1 MLSNLVF
8 GFLFFLVLI
17 FYCEIH
23 TCTHML
29 EVCKKWKK
37 ICTFSFLFQL
47 LVKKIPPIYLILTFI
62 WVFRL
67 LVKILTVKWCLI
79 FCWVEFL
86 RIPKFLI
93 VGNNLLLLVSNFIA
107 IFSVTENNKCYHLD
121 FCPIFFTC
129 VFETVSDFITL
140 IIFVTFI
147 IRLIQEKKSKI
158 KRYLQMFW
166 FLVFY
171 ELSHNSKIT
180 IVSNILLISVY
191 VLYTYL

>member
-1 MLSNLVF
+1 MEKNLYIQFLVPAISQENSTNLSNSNIHLGIQITGEDIDRQMVF
-8 GFLFFLVLI
+8 DF
-17 FYCEIH
+17 
-23 TCTHML
+23 
-29 EVCKKWKK
+29 
-37 ICTFSFLFQL
+37 
-47 LVKKIPPIYLILTFI
+47 
-62 WVFRL
+62 
-67 LVKILTVKWCLI
+67 